1 MNGRGF
7 EVLISSQEEADE
19 FIRGYSLLNDR
30 DKKTFFAKWVR
41 FETYRKVVI
50 GN

>member
-1 MNGRGF
+1 MYIF
-7 EVLISSQEEADE
+7 ELRERLTVCRS
-19 FIRGYSLLNDR
+19 DR